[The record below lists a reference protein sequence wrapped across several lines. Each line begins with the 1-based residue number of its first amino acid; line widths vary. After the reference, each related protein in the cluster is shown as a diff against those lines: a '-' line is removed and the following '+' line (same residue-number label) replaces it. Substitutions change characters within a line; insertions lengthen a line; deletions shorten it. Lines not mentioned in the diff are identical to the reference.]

1 MKPLLSFAGR
11 LSALSL
17 LVISSARAE
26 DPLPLVNPGFE
37 NAATGWNSSKEDAAA
52 SISQVSPE
60 AAHSGDAGLRVTQAD
75 GGPGSWIQGSK
86 VPVEAGKNYR
96 VEFWARCVQ
105 DSGIG
110 VWVQFY
116 DAQGKNLTPT
126 NPALWAVQVPQSVRT
141 WAQNHLIVQAPAGA
155 SQMTLAVHSYSKRS
169 CLADFDDFSVTPT
182 DETAQAP
189 VPTQPAAAPVA
200 AVASPTPLPAVDPAR
215 VNEIAA
221 SLDPTPHGIGP
232 SLDDRKA
239 WAPLAA
245 DAKLHETIIARA
257 EKYLAEPTPEISNE
271 LWMESARTSNRTAE
285 PSIDRR
291 RLRLSTWTLAEGI
304 ENQGRFLAAI
314 DQEINA
320 ICTEPTWVLPAH
332 DKTLANYNGTRREV
346 DLGTAMTS
354 WTLAT
359 ADSILGSK
367 LPDATR
373 KLIRDE
379 ARRRIIEPF
388 LEESQGKTHYEW
400 WRTHHFNWNAVVHGG
415 VVGTALALDESVQER
430 AEIIASTEKE
440 VPYYL
445 EGFAEDGYSSEG
457 MGYWKYGFGHYIML
471 AEVIRNATHGKVDL
485 FASERA
491 RLVAQ
496 FPRRFE
502 ITSGIYPGFA
512 DSLYMEEPSPWLYH
526 IIDRRYG
533 LNDQVP
539 RTIAVDGMFS
549 TFLYAYGTL
558 LTFDSSAPPV
568 FTEGGDAVQ
577 GHRLRDW
584 FEQGQVLIGRLPEGK
599 EGLSL
604 AIKGGTN
611 GASHGHNDLG
621 SFVLLLGNQPLL
633 VDPGSTVYGT
643 TTFGPNRFANQI
655 IGSYGH
661 SVPVV
666 AGKLQREG
674 DAHFATVVSKDFT
687 DARDRITFDLTKG
700 YEVPALKLLTRT
712 VDYDRANGGT
722 VTITDAAELT
732 SPQKFGT
739 AVVTF
744 GDARE
749 EKPGVWTVSQN
760 GKSITIEIT
769 AGEAPF
775 KVTNEVLKDEARAG
789 KVRRLGIDLIDP
801 VTKAAII
808 LKITPSPAAVVAG
821 SPR

>member
-1 MKPLLSFAGR
+1 MKTLFA
-11 LSALSL
+11 LALSL
-17 LVISSARAE
+17 ATASSLRAE
-26 DPLPLVNPGFE
+26 EPLPLVNPGFE
-37 NAATGWNSSKEDAAA
+37 NAATGWVTSKEDAAA
-52 SISQVSPE
+52 SLSQVSPD
-60 AAHSGDAGLRVTQAD
+60 AAHSGDAGLRVTQTD
-75 GGPGSWIQGSK
+75 GGPGSWMQGTRF
-86 VPVEAGKNYR
+86 PIEAGKTYR
-96 VEFWARCVQ
+96 LEFWARCVQ

-116 DAQGKNLTPT
+116 DGQGKSI
-126 NPALWAVQVPQSVRT
+126 PAPDPNLWAVQIPQSIRT
-141 WAQNHLIVQAPAGA
+141 WAQYHLIVKAPDGA
-155 SQMTLAVHSYSKRS
+155 SQMSLAVHSYSKRA
-169 CLADFDDFSVTPT
+169 CQADFDDFSVTPT
-182 DETAQAP
+182 EEAAPVSAQAP
-189 VPTQPAAAPVA
+189 APSVPTAAQP
-200 AVASPTPLPAVDPAR
+200 SPTPLPVVDPAR
-215 VNEIAA
+215 VKEIAA
-221 SLDPTPHGIGP
+221 SLDPAPRGIGP
-232 SLDDRKA
+232 ALDDRKA
-239 WAPLAA
+239 WDALAA
-245 DAKLHETIIARA
+245 DSKLHETIVARA
-257 EKYLAEPTPEISNE
+257 EKYLTEPTPEISNE
-271 LWMESARTSNRTAE
+271 LWMEACRTSNRKAE
-285 PSIDRR
+285 PFIDRR
-291 RLRLSTWTLAEGI
+291 RLRLSIWTLAEGI

-314 DQEINA
+314 DKEITA

-367 LPDATR
+367 LPDVTR

-379 ARRRIIEPF
+379 ARRRVIEPF
-388 LEESQGKTHYEW
+388 LEESQGKTHLEW

-430 AEIIASTEKE
+430 AEIVASTEKE
-440 VPYYL
+440 VAYYL
-445 EGFAEDGYSSEG
+445 EGFAEDGYSTEG
-457 MGYWKYGFGHYIML
+457 MGYWKYGFGHYIIMS
-471 AEVIRNATHGKVDL
+471 EVIRNATHGKVDL

-502 ITSGIYPGFA
+502 ITPGIYPGFA
-512 DSLYMEEPSPWLYH
+512 DSLYMEEPSLWLYH

-533 LNDQVP
+533 LNDQIP

-568 FTEGGDAVQ
+568 FTAGGAALQ

-584 FEQGQVLIGRLPEGK
+584 FEQGQVLVDRLPEGK
-599 EGLSL
+599 EGVSL

-621 SFVLLLGNQPLL
+621 TFVLLLGNQPLL

-643 TTFGPNRFANQI
+643 TTFGPNRFANQV

-666 AGKLQREG
+666 AGKLQKEG
-674 DAHFATVVSKDFT
+674 DAHFSTVVSKDFSDT
-687 DARDRITFDLTKG
+687 QDRVTFDLTKG

-712 VDYDRANGGT
+712 LEYNRADLGA
-722 VTITDAAELT
+722 VTITDHAEFT
-732 SPQKFGT
+732 SPQTFGT
-739 AVVTF
+739 ALVTF
-744 GDARE
+744 GEARE
-749 EKPGVWTVSQN
+749 EKPGLWTVSQN
-760 GKSITIEIT
+760 GKSVSIEIS
-769 AGEAPF
+769 AGGAPF

-789 KVRRLGIDLIDP
+789 KVRRLGIDLLDP
-801 VTKAAII
+801 VTKAAIV
-808 LKITPSPAAVVAG
+808 LKITPTPAAVVAG
-821 SPR
+821 NPS